1 MRNSGLV
8 LGVLLLCGA
17 AVSAQQPP
25 QQPYPPQ
32 PPRPALPAAQPLNPN
47 DPLDQLLLRWEGE
60 MKKVQTLVASL
71 NRIDQ
76 NKVAATTDV
85 YVGVAKYMR
94 AQAGQRVV
102 NLATLELRR
111 RDQPDSYEK
120 MLCNGTGLYLWSPT
134 EKEIRMQPLPQ
145 PKPGQVADDGP
156 LQFLLGMK
164 AEEARRRYELKLT
177 KSDQY
182 YYYVDV
188 LPRFDQD
195 KADFQR
201 ARMVLNKDSFLPRQL
216 WFEQPNGNTV
226 TWDIPKIENG
236 APLNTREFDTPTPPA
251 GWKMAQPSAPIND
264 APSPPPRVIRGGE
277 QKTP

>member
-8 LGVLLLCGA
+8 LGVLLLCQA

-32 PPRPALPAAQPLNPN
+32 PPRQPMVPAAQPLNPN
-47 DPLDQLLLRWEGE
+47 DPLDQLLIRWEGE
-60 MKKVQTLVASL
+60 MKRVQTLQASL
-71 NRIDQ
+71 TRIDQ
-76 NKVAATTDV
+76 NKTFGTTDV
-85 YVGVAKYMR
+85 YVGVAKYMK
-94 AQAGQRVV
+94 AQSGPRVV
-102 NLATLELRR
+102 NLALLELRKK
-111 RDQPDSYEK
+111 DKPDTYDK
-120 MLCNGTGLYLWSPT
+120 ILCNGTALYQWAPA

-182 YYYVDV
+182 YHYVDV

-236 APLNTREFDTPTPPA
+236 TPLNAREFETPTPPP
-251 GWKMAQPSAPIND
+251 GWKMAEPVAQNND
-264 APSPPPRVIRGGE
+264 GPTPRPRVVRE

>member
-1 MRNSGLV
+1 MRKSGLV
-8 LGVLLLCGA
+8 LGVLLLCQA

-25 QQPYPPQ
+25 QQSYPPQ
-32 PPRPALPAAQPLNPN
+32 QPPRPPQPALPAAQPLNPN

-71 NRIDQ
+71 TRIDQ
-76 NKVAATTDV
+76 NKTFGNTDV
-85 YVGVAKYMR
+85 YVGVAKYMK

-102 NLATLELRR
+102 NLALLELQKK
-111 RDQPDSYEK
+111 DKPDTYDRI
-120 MLCNGTGLYLWSPT
+120 LCNGTALYQWAPA

-156 LQFLLGMK
+156 MQFLLGMK

-177 KSDQY
+177 KTDQY

-236 APLNTREFDTPTPPA
+236 AALNAREFDTPTPPP
-251 GWKMAQPSAPIND
+251 GWKMAEPVAQKND
-264 APSPPPRVIRGGE
+264 MPPPRIVRD
-277 QKTP
+277 KNP